1 MKKTPMED
9 WIIQRTGISSANQD
23 ALEAYQL
30 NKLIETLNYAK
41 QNSVFYERHLADFEC
56 EDLKS
61 LADFKQL
68 PFTQTADIKESPFSF
83 LCVSQTKE
91 DRIVT
96 LNTSGTS
103 GKKKRIFFTDK
114 DLQQTVDF
122 FNYGMRSLTDSTDR
136 VLVLLPGQAYGTI
149 GDLLQKALNQ
159 SQTACTVF
167 GLLTDLEAVEKSILE
182 NDINCIIGIPI
193 QLLYLSRMK
202 SEAFKKIEK
211 ILLSTDYVP
220 QVLIDEL
227 NQKFDCQ
234 VFNHYGM
241 TEMGYGGG
249 VECQALNGY
258 HLREGDLYFEIID
271 PDSGQPLADGEYG
284 EVVFTT
290 FNREAMPLIRYRTGD
305 IGAFSTEPCTCGTF
319 LRTLKK
325 VEGRL
330 GNRLQLSESGW
341 CDLKVMEELIL
352 EFEEIIDYQVILENN
367 EALTINITLYDIGD
381 EDIIRKQVVQKIQGY
396 FLKHYQLLM
405 NVKININWEQRPDQ
419 MINSMIKRKIV
430 DQRKEHRD
438 EGFF

>member
-1 MKKTPMED
+1 MNKTPMED
-9 WIIQRTGISSANQD
+9 WIIQRTGISGANQE

-30 NKLIETLNYAK
+30 NKLIETLDYAK
-41 QNSVFYERHLADFEC
+41 QNSVFYEKQLAGFDLTE
-56 EDLKS
+56 LKS

-68 PFTQTADIKESPFSF
+68 PFTHADDLKASPFSF
-83 LCVSQTKE
+83 LCVSQTKV

-103 GKKKRIFFTDK
+103 GKKKRIFFTAS
-114 DLQQTVDF
+114 DLLQTVDF
-122 FNYGMRSLTDSTDR
+122 FNYGMRSLTDRSDR

-149 GDLLQKALNQ
+149 GDLLQKALAQ
-159 SQTACTVF
+159 SQTACTVL
-167 GLLTDLEAVEKSILE
+167 GLLTDLDAVEKTILE
-182 NDINCIIGIPI
+182 KDINCIVGIPI

-202 SEAFKKIEK
+202 SAAFEKIEK

-227 NQKFDCQ
+227 NQKYNCQ

-258 HLREGDLYFEIID
+258 HLREGDLYVEIVD
-271 PDSGQPLADGEYG
+271 PDSGKPLADGQYG

-305 IGAFSTEPCTCGTF
+305 IAAFSTEPCCCGTF

-330 GNRLQLSESGW
+330 GNRLQLADGAF

-352 EFEEIIDYQVILENN
+352 EFTEIIDYQVILENN
-367 EALTINITLYDIGD
+367 TALTINMTLYDIGN
-381 EDIIRKQVVQKIQGY
+381 EEIIRKQVMEKVQNY
-396 FLKHYQLLM
+396 FLNHYQLLM
-405 NVKININWEQRPDQ
+405 QIKININWEQRPDQ
-419 MINSMIKRKIV
+419 MINSMIKRKID
-430 DQRKEHRD
+430 DQRKEKGD

>member
-9 WIIQRTGISSANQD
+9 WIIQRTGITGANQEE
-23 ALEAYQL
+23 LEAYQL
-30 NKLIETLNYAK
+30 NKLTETLSYAK
-41 QNSVFYERHLADFEC
+41 QNSAFYERHLEGFDG

-61 LADFKQL
+61 LADFKRL
-68 PFTQTADIKESPFSF
+68 PFTHGEDIKESPFSF
-83 LCVSQTKE
+83 LCVSQTKV

-103 GKKKRIFFTDK
+103 GKKKRIFFTDN

-122 FNYGMRSLTDSTDR
+122 FNHGMRSLTDNTDR

-149 GDLLQKALNQ
+149 GDLLQKALDQ

-167 GLLTDLEAVEKSILE
+167 GLLTDLEAVEKTIQE
-182 NDINCIIGIPI
+182 KDINCIVGIPI

-202 SEAFKKIEK
+202 SEAFKNIEK
-211 ILLSTDYVP
+211 VLLSTDYVP

-227 NQKFDCQ
+227 NNKFDCQ

-271 PDSGQPLADGEYG
+271 PDSGEPVADGQYG

-290 FNREAMPLIRYRTGD
+290 FHREAMPLIRYRTGD

-319 LRTLKK
+319 LRTMKK

-330 GNRLQLSESGW
+330 GNRLQLADNGC

-352 EFEEIIDYQVILENN
+352 EFEAIIDYQVILENN
-367 EALTINITLYDIGD
+367 ETLTINMTLYDIGD
-381 EDIIRKQVVQKIQGY
+381 EDIIRKQVMVKIQNY
-396 FLKHYQLLM
+396 FLNQYQLLM
-405 NVKININWEQRPDQ
+405 NIKININWEQRPDQ
-419 MINSMIKRKIV
+419 MINSMIKRKID
-430 DQRKEHRD
+430 DQRKDMGD